1 MKKII
6 YAMLW
11 ICMLSPPLQ
20 ADGSALNTT
29 DNTDA
34 TLTASVS
41 MPHSAHAFNPA
52 KGETR

>member
-1 MKKII
+1 MKKFI

-11 ICMLSPPLQ
+11 ICMLSTPLQ
-20 ADGSALNTT
+20 ADGSAHNTK
-29 DNTDA
+29 DNTE
-34 TLTASVS
+34 TVLTASVS